1 MYLYKKW
8 STTNS
13 ATKYTLVYNSIHIE
27 FFDNFL
33 ICSNLFTYSKIRQ
46 GTTHTSLIRR

>member
-13 ATKYTLVYNSIHIE
+13 ATKYEGIRWNE

-33 ICSNLFTYSKIRQ
+33 ICSNLFT
-46 GTTHTSLIRR
+46 